1 MSIKPPEDDKKFSRN
16 FKNKATRI
24 KKPLKPDYPRNDRH
38 YVNVKRNIVVIEES
52 KLELCARDY
61 EEDITAS
68 IGWHTPIGIVVTIIF
83 TLFTANFNS
92 AIFEKIAFV
101 SLGASGLWLGIALY
115 KKFSSTKNIRSISK
129 EFVNSC
135 KNFDDRDKNLQR

>member
-52 KLELCARDY
+52 KLEICARDY
-61 EEDITAS
+61 EEGVKAAQT
-68 IGWHTPIGIVVTIIF
+68 WHTPLGIFTTIIL
-83 TLFTANFNS
+83 TMFTATFNS
-92 AIFEKIAFV
+92 TTASNTAWIA
-101 SLGASGLWLGIALY
+101 LGASGFWLFGAIKSAWSTR
-115 KKFSSTKNIRSISK
+115 KKVKNAKS
-129 EFVNSC
+129 FVNSC
-135 KNFDDRDKNLQR
+135 KNFDDRNETTLK